1 MSDASRLLPYL
12 TAAFLLLDLG
22 LSLNA
27 RIGYS
32 TPTERWQPAP
42 ERYADLTWPPGA
54 DLAEDIPLGER
65 VYARHC
71 AVCHGPDGRGNGP
84 AAPSMIPRPR
94 DFTLGQFKYKST
106 PPGQPPSDLDLIA
119 VVSKG
124 LPASA
129 MPYWE
134 DVLSKREILSVVE
147 FIKTLSP
154 VFRDAAAEPVP
165 IAERPAFSEESAEA
179 GRRLYASQGCEA
191 CHGMDARGGLKQRDA
206 KGDPVISRDLT
217 APWTFRG
224 GSEPEQIWLRL
235 TTGLAPGPMPSF
247 AAPLTGKQRWHL
259 VHFLLTI
266 QRVPPWMPG
275 GKLAGPGQHADPV
288 RRGEYLVHAEMCG
301 LCHTQINRTGIY
313 RGDDRYL
320 AGGMRVGAYPYG
332 VFVSRNLTPDAQ
344 TGLGRLS
351 AEQIAR
357 AIRTGRRPG
366 RLLNLLGMPWMFL
379 HGLTDADA
387 VAIGSYLKTLPA
399 VANPIPPPLH
409 YGIVETTVV
418 KLYQTL
424 THGGVRALSYADGNY
439 GGARS
444 RFFPPHRI
452 QQVLFFLEVTA
463 LIALCV
469 LVLRAGYQ
477 KAKSRGRPHR
487 AMRTFKKALG
497 TAAALGVL
505 WLWYH
510 YPALSLI
517 PPEEIAKS
525 TVGAVPA
532 VNADSR
538 DTPELKAMA
547 ERGKYVYTVAS
558 CAFCHGPRGSGG
570 SKVSWDVFGTLFV
583 PNITQDVETGIGAW
597 SDAEIQRAVRS
608 GVSRSG
614 RPLHW
619 QGMIWD
625 HAGNWDEE
633 DIRSLI
639 VYLKTLPAVK
649 KTIPAPHPPSE
660 ADCAVY
666 TFILD
671 ANAEPGC
678 DY

>member
-1 MSDASRLLPYL
+1 MSDTSRLIPWLI
-12 TAAFLLLDLG
+12 AAVLLLDLC

-27 RIGYS
+27 RLGYS
-32 TPTERWQPAP
+32 SPSERWQPNP
-42 ERYADLTWPPGA
+42 KQFADLSWPPGA
-54 DLAEDIPLGER
+54 DLPENTPLGES

-71 AVCHGPDGRGNGP
+71 AVCHGPGGRGNGP
-84 AAPSMIPRPR
+84 AAPSLIPRPR

-106 PPGQPPSDLDLIA
+106 ATGQPPTDLDLIA

-134 DVLSKREILSVVE
+134 DVLSKKEILSVVR

-154 VFRDAAAEPVP
+154 VFENAAPQPVAAAK
-165 IAERPAFSEESAEA
+165 RPAFSPESVETGRALYEA
-179 GRRLYASQGCEA
+179 QQCGV
-191 CHGMDARGGLKQRDA
+191 CHGADGSGGLRLEDA
-206 KGDPVISRDLT
+206 KGYPVFSRDLT

-224 GSEPEQIWLRL
+224 GGEPERIWLRL
-235 TTGLAPGPMPSF
+235 TTGLAPGPMPSY
-247 AAPLTGKQRWHL
+247 ASPLNDAQRWHL
-259 VHFLLTI
+259 VHYLI
-266 QRVPPWMPG
+266 SIARAPPWMPG
-275 GKLAGPGQHADPV
+275 GQLAGRGQHPDPV
-288 RRGEYLVHAEMCG
+288 TRGEYLVHAQMCG

-313 RGDDRYL
+313 RDDRYL

-332 VFVSRNLTPDAQ
+332 VFVSRNLTSDAK
-344 TGLGRLS
+344 TGIGALS
-351 AEQIAR
+351 AEAIAR

-387 VAIGSYLKTLPA
+387 AAIGAYLKTLPA
-399 VANPIPPPLH
+399 VDNAIPPPLH
-409 YGIVETTVV
+409 YGVLETTLV

-424 THGGVRALSYADGNY
+424 THGGVRALSYADGNF
-439 GGARS
+439 GGVRTRWLA
-444 RFFPPHRI
+444 PHWVQR
-452 QQVLFFLEVTA
+452 VLYVLETAALLTLCFL
-463 LIALCV
+463 I
-469 LVLRAGYQ
+469 LRAGYR
-477 KAKSRGRPHR
+477 KAKSRGRPR
-487 AMRTFKKALG
+487 AASRTFKKTLG
-497 TAAALGVL
+497 TAAVLGLV

-517 PPEEIAKS
+517 PPQEIAKS
-525 TVGAVPA
+525 TVGAVPEVEA
-532 VNADSR
+532 QES
-538 DTPELKAMA
+538 PELHAMA
-547 ERGKYVYTVAS
+547 ERGQYVYTVAS
-558 CAFCHGPRGSGG
+558 CAFCHGPKGSGG
-570 SKVSWDVFGTLFV
+570 SKVSWKPFGTLFV
-583 PNITQDVETGIGAW
+583 PNITQDVETGIGGW
-597 SDAEIQRAVRS
+597 SDAEILRAVRG

-614 RPLHW
+614 RTLHW

-625 HAGNWDEE
+625 HASNWGEE
-633 DIRSLI
+633 DLRSLV

-649 KTIPAPHPPSE
+649 KNIPEAHPPSD